1 METIDDKPLTG
12 PESLHLIQQMI
23 HAAKEDLSDKSFDFL
38 FWGWL
43 VLAAALGN
51 YLLLVVGYKQPWLPW
66 VTMPLGSVVVGIYHY
81 RQEKRRTVH
90 TPVGDFL
97 GFFWAG
103 MGVVMLMIL
112 GFGMVHGW
120 QKAYPLL
127 IALYGLGTFVT
138 GGALRFRP
146 LVYGGAACWLLATAA
161 FQVSFPTQLL
171 LLAAA
176 VVVSYIIP
184 GHLLKDRFR
193 RGRAV

>member
-1 METIDDKPLTG
+1 MEPSDKPMTG
-12 PESLHLIQQMI
+12 AESLLLIQQMI
-23 HAAKEDLSDKSFDFL
+23 QAAKEDLSDRSFDFL

-43 VLAAALGN
+43 VLGAALAN
-51 YLLLVVGYKQPWLPW
+51 YVLLQTGSARPWLPW
-66 VTMPLGSVVVGIYHY
+66 ALMPLGGIITGFYHY
-81 RQEKRRTVH
+81 QQEKHRTVQ
-90 TPVGDFL
+90 TPLGQFL

-103 MGVVMLMIL
+103 MGVLLLMIV
-112 GFGMVHGW
+112 GFGMTHGW
-120 QKAYPLL
+120 QLAYPFM

-146 LVYGGAACWLLATAA
+146 LVFGGAACWLLATAA
-161 FQVSFPTQLL
+161 FLVSFPTQLL

-184 GHLLKDRFR
+184 GHLLKARFR

>member
-1 METIDDKPLTG
+1 MDTTDKPLTG
-12 PESLHLIQQMI
+12 PESLLIIQEMI
-23 HAAKEDLSDKSFDFL
+23 QAAKQDISDRSFDFL

-43 VLAAALGN
+43 VLAAALSN
-51 YLLLVVGYKQPWLPW
+51 YVLLVVGYERPWLPW
-66 VTMPLGSVVVGIYHY
+66 ATMPLGGIVVGIYHY
-81 RQEKRRTVH
+81 REEKRRSVH
-90 TPVGDFL
+90 TPVNDFL

-103 MGVVMLMIL
+103 MGVLMVMII
-112 GFGMVHGW
+112 GIGMVQGW

-127 IALYGLGTFVT
+127 IALYGLGTFVS

-161 FQVSFPTQLL
+161 FMVPFQTQLL

-184 GHLLKDRFR
+184 GHLLKARFR

>member
-1 METIDDKPLTG
+1 MDTTDKPLTG

-23 HAAKEDLSDKSFDFL
+23 QAAKEDLSDNSFDFL

-51 YLLLVVGYKQPWLPW
+51 YVLLLAGYERPWLPW

-81 RQEKRRTVH
+81 RQEKRRKVH

-103 MGVVMLMIL
+103 MCVLLVMFVGI
-112 GFGMVHGW
+112 GMVQGW

-127 IALYGLGTFVT
+127 IALYGLGTFVS
-138 GGALRFRP
+138 GGVLRFRP
-146 LVYGGAACWLLATAA
+146 LVYGGAACWLLATVA
-161 FQVSFPTQLL
+161 FMVPFQTQLL
-171 LLAAA
+171 LLCAA
-176 VVVSYIIP
+176 VVVAYIIP
-184 GHLLKDRFR
+184 GHLLKARFR